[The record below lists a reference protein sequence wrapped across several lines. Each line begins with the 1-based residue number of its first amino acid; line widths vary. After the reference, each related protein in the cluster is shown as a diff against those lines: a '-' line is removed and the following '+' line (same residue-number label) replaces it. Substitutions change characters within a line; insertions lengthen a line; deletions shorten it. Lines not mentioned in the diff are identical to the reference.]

1 MHLNQIHAGQ
11 KQQFPFV
18 FRATQDS
25 GRSGLTHAFQEQADR
40 HLRVV
45 SKMPLEK
52 PLVLGQLLEARR
64 SVLVNIGETVD
75 QEHRIA
81 MGQVV
86 ENFSSV
92 H

>member
-1 MHLNQIHAGQ
+1 MHFNQVHARQ
-11 KQQFPFV
+11 KQQFSLI
-18 FRATQDS
+18 FRATQD
-25 GRSGLTHAFQEQADR
+25 GCRPGLAHAFQQQADR
-40 HLRVV
+40 HLGIVTE
-45 SKMPLEK
+45 MPLEK

-64 SVLVNIGETVD
+64 SVLADIGETVD
-75 QEHRIA
+75 QQHRMA